1 MLDNEIFKTLSKANL
16 SPEMLAAV
24 KDLIGELDSSHRKL
38 MEITSKSTSD
48 KTSRFDK
55 QIEHMNSLFNKEVD
69 YLIRASEDESLT
81 IEQREEVSAKIAA
94 KINDAQKAFDDIIA
108 KANEESDK
116 DMVKAQEETER
127 SEKQKVESFASIV
140 AVLAGATL
148 TLSGV
153 GVVVKS
159 PKNLKAGLG
168 MIGLGLTALGVPV
181 AKKYLPLNQQQSV
194 VFREDD
200 IIDVEI

>member
-1 MLDNEIFKTLSKANL
+1 
-16 SPEMLAAV
+16 
-24 KDLIGELDSSHRKL
+24 
-38 MEITSKSTSD
+38 
-48 KTSRFDK
+48 
-55 QIEHMNSLFNKEVD
+55 MNSLFNKEVD

-81 IEQREEVSAKIAA
+81 IEQKEEVSAKIAE
-94 KINDAQKAFDDIIA
+94 KINDAQKAFDEIIA
-108 KANEESDK
+108 KANEESDR
-116 DMVKAQEETER
+116 DTVKAQEETER
-127 SEKQKVESFASIV
+127 SEKQRVESFASI
-140 AVLAGATL
+140 ATVLAGATL

-181 AKKYLPLNQQQSV
+181 AKKYLPLLQHQSIV
-194 VFREDD
+194 LREDD